1 MQLDD
6 VFFKMPALQVDPIID
21 DTTLRDG
28 MQMPG
33 LAAQPEDAA
42 KIAELIVAAGAE
54 RLELFHYQKVDKTA
68 AKLIFKK
75 RLDCRIAAWCR
86 ALRADIDSA
95 IDSGFSEVGISFP
108 VSINHLQAKWPNK
121 TQTELLVNLV
131 DVLEY
136 ASKTHGLR
144 TFVHGEDSTRSDW
157 TFECQLVNAAADA
170 GAECYRIADTVGI
183 GLPESD
189 APMPIGIPAKIK
201 ALKKET
207 KIKALEIHTHDDL
220 GNAVA
225 NTIAAIRAA
234 SGLYEKIYV
243 NTTFLGIGERAG
255 NAETEKILLNLYLNY
270 GVKKYEQKIGHI
282 KETADFIS
290 KATEFMIPEKQAIVG
305 KYSFAHESGIHTHA
319 VLSNPWTY
327 EPYPPELVGSQRSL
341 SIGKQSGKNVVKHM
355 IIQRTGIVPSDE
367 VVLKVLAR
375 VKAVY
380 SSGRRKSL
388 EDWEFVGLLREL
400 NVAFE
405 PRFCGGSAFSEY
417 CLDVSV

>member
-234 SGLYEKIYV
+234 SGLGTLKPKRSS
-243 NTTFLGIGERAG
+243 L
-255 NAETEKILLNLYLNY
+255 
-270 GVKKYEQKIGHI
+270 
-282 KETADFIS
+282 IS
-290 KATEFMIPEKQAIVG
+290 I
-305 KYSFAHESGIHTHA
+305 
-319 VLSNPWTY
+319 
-327 EPYPPELVGSQRSL
+327 
-341 SIGKQSGKNVVKHM
+341 
-355 IIQRTGIVPSDE
+355 
-367 VVLKVLAR
+367 
-375 VKAVY
+375 
-380 SSGRRKSL
+380 
-388 EDWEFVGLLREL
+388 
-400 NVAFE
+400 
-405 PRFCGGSAFSEY
+405 
-417 CLDVSV
+417 